1 MRTFRLL
8 APGLLLAS
16 AALAQDAEE
25 VVVIGVAPADSGM
38 ELRKIPY
45 PVQTAD
51 AEDLA
56 NAAATSLADFLR
68 GAFGSVSL
76 NDAQNNP
83 LQPDLRYRGFTVS
96 PLLGL
101 AQGMT
106 VYQNGIRINEPLGDT
121 VNWDLL
127 PQSAIDS
134 IALTGGATP
143 LFGLNSLGGSMA
155 IDMKD
160 GFGYEGFG
168 ADLSAGSFGRSRGSL
183 EFGGNNGSFA
193 YYLNL
198 EDFRED
204 GWRDHSESD
213 AFNAYGTLGWRGDT
227 GQVNLNYQ
235 HGESD
240 LIGNGS
246 SPVELL
252 EINRAAIFTGPDI
265 TANDMD
271 MVSLE
276 FRRVISE
283 RSSIGGN
290 VFLRRN
296 DTSAFNGDASEYDL
310 EEFEE
315 DDLSGTGILSDE
327 AINNLS
333 DRSQETR
340 GADFQWTAATNLFGF
355 SNRVVVGAAWH
366 RGESNFDSVV
376 ELAEIDPHSRLTTG
390 LGTGTF
396 VDEDATLI
404 NTETES
410 SSIYFTSTTDLGNAL
425 ALTISARSNHTDVNL
440 RDLSGER
447 PELNGNHGFSRVNP
461 AIGLTWQANDEH
473 NFFASLS
480 ESNRA
485 PTPIELACNEYVYDL
500 AVEYAIADGEEAD
513 DVELECR
520 LPNAFLAD
528 PPLEDVVARGLEL
541 GARGMLDDNTS
552 YGLSLFRT
560 DNENDILFQ
569 TTGRA
574 TGLFA
579 NVDRTRREGIEGNLA
594 GQMGSLD
601 WFAAYSYVSAT
612 FEDDFQVLSPNH
624 DFANDE
630 GEITVRAGD
639 SIPGIPAHQFKLGA
653 DFALDDR
660 LTLALDL
667 IANSGQYLR
676 GDESNELDEID
687 GYTLVNLGA
696 RYRLNDRLLLYAQVH
711 NLFNT
716 KFETFGLLGE
726 EPGEV
731 EVPLIEDFEVPIFL
745 GAAPPRAG
753 FLGLRYR
760 F

>member
-1 MRTFRLL
+1 MRKFWIV

-16 AALAQDAEE
+16 VALAQDAEE
-25 VVVIGVAPADSGM
+25 ITVIGIVPSGAGM
-38 ELRKIPY
+38 ELAKIPY

-56 NAAATSLADFLR
+56 DAAAVSLADFMR

-83 LQPDLRYRGFTVS
+83 LQPDLQYRGFTVS

-101 AQGMT
+101 AQGIA
-106 VYQNGIRINEPLGDT
+106 VYQNGVRINEPLGDT

-127 PQSAIDS
+127 PQSAIGA

-143 LFGLNSLGGSMA
+143 LFGLNSLGGSMVVN
-155 IDMKD
+155 MKD
-160 GFGYEGFG
+160 GFSHEGFG
-168 ADLSAGSFGRSRGSL
+168 ADLSTGSFGRSRASL
-183 EFGGNNGSFA
+183 EFGGNDGSFG

-213 AFNAYGTLGWRGDT
+213 AFNVYGTLGWRGDL

-235 HGESD
+235 HGESE

-252 EINRAAIFTGPDI
+252 AVNRAAIFTGPDI
-265 TANDMD
+265 TAHGMD
-271 MVSLE
+271 MLSLD
-276 FRRVISE
+276 FSRKISDGD
-283 RSSIGGN
+283 SIGGN

-296 DTSAFNGDASEYDL
+296 DTHSFNGDASEFEIEDL
-310 EEFEE
+310 MEEEH
-315 DDLSGTGILSDE
+315 SGTGILSDA

-340 GADFQWTAATNLFGF
+340 GADFQWTSETNLLGHD
-355 SNRVVVGAAWH
+355 SRIILGAAWH
-366 RGESNFDSVV
+366 RGESDFDSVV
-376 ELAEIDPHSRLTTG
+376 ELADIDPHSRLTTG

-396 VDEDATLI
+396 VDEEATLI
-404 NTETES
+404 NTVTES
-410 SSIYFTSTTDLGNAL
+410 TSIYFTSTTDLSETL
-425 ALTISARSNHTDVNL
+425 ALTVSARSNSTDVSL

-447 PELNGNHGFSRVNP
+447 PELNGDHGFSRINP
-461 AIGLTWQANDEH
+461 AVGLTWQANEDH
-473 NFFASLS
+473 NFYASLG

-513 DVELECR
+513 DVEFECR

-528 PPLEDVVARGLEL
+528 PPLEDVVARNLEL
-541 GARGMLDDNTS
+541 GARGMLAGNTS

-594 GQMGSLD
+594 GDLGDLN

-624 DFANDE
+624 DFADEE
-630 GEITVRAGD
+630 GEITVLAGD
-639 SIPGIPAHQFKLGA
+639 SIPGIPAHQFKFGA
-653 DFALDDR
+653 DYALDES
-660 LTLALDL
+660 LVLSLDV

-696 RYRLNDRLLLYAQVH
+696 RYRVSDNLLLYAQVH
-711 NLFNT
+711 NLFDA

-731 EVPLIEDFEVPIFL
+731 EVPLVEDFEIPIFL